1 MANKRFAV
9 FDSDSHVV
17 EPSELWSKY
26 LDPEFR
32 TLGKFALWREEG
44 KLGSYL
50 KVNGKVFRDTMN
62 SNIPRYAIW
71 RPGAPDGVGDIHRGR
86 VIARVPAMAGAF
98 VALDGAE
105 GFLPDSDGGAAKT
118 KFEVVAAGTA
128 VMETISPTGM
138 GMEDM
143 LTLYSID
150 GDSIV
155 LVHYCPTNNQPRMKA
170 TPGTGD
176 VKELTF
182 AFQGAGNLPSEE
194 TGHQHK
200 LVIQFEDADHI
211 TETWTWRSKG
221 KDTPMVFHFTR
232 KKN

>member
-1 MANKRFAV
+1 MRFRICATVLALVAV
-9 FDSDSHVV
+9 ISAPIFSAG
-17 EPSELWSKY
+17 EPPKAAFKQLQ
-26 LDPEFR
+26 
-32 TLGKFALWREEG
+32 ALAGNWEG
-44 KLGSYL
+44 K
-50 KVNGKVFRDTMN
+50 
-62 SNIPRYAIW
+62 
-71 RPGAPDGVGDIHRGR
+71 
-86 VIARVPAMAGAF
+86 
-98 VALDGAE
+98 
-105 GFLPDSDGGAAKT
+105 DSDGGVAKT
-118 KFEVVAAGTA
+118 KFEIVAAGTA

-150 GDSIV
+150 GDSIA
-155 LVHYCPTNNQPRMKA
+155 LIHYCPTNNQPRMKA
-170 TPGTGD
+170 TPGAGE

-182 AFQGAGNLPSEE
+182 SFQGAGNLPSEE

-200 LVIQFEDADHI
+200 LRVQFEDADHI

>member
-1 MANKRFAV
+1 MKI
-9 FDSDSHVV
+9 
-17 EPSELWSKY
+17 
-26 LDPEFR
+26 R
-32 TLGKFALWREEG
+32 T
-44 KLGSYL
+44 
-50 KVNGKVFRDTMN
+50 
-62 SNIPRYAIW
+62 
-71 RPGAPDGVGDIHRGR
+71 R
-86 VIARVPAMAGAF
+86 VIVFIFAGLVCSPLFAAAGPPKAAF
-98 VALDGAE
+98 KQLQSLAGNWE
-105 GFLPDSDGGAAKT
+105 GTDDQGGAAKT
-118 KFEVVAAGTA
+118 NFKIVAAGTA

-150 GDSIV
+150 GDSIA

-170 TPGTGD
+170 TPGAGD

-182 AFQGAGNLPSEE
+182 DFRGAGNLPSEE

-200 LVIQFEDADHI
+200 LVIQFEDANHI

-221 KDTPMVFHFTR
+221 IDTPMVFHFAR

>member
-1 MANKRFAV
+1 MRFRIAVLGLLLTTLCSAPIFPAN
-9 FDSDSHVV
+9 
-17 EPSELWSKY
+17 
-26 LDPEFR
+26 DPPKAAFKQ
-32 TLGKFALWREEG
+32 LQSLAGNWEG
-44 KLGSYL
+44 K
-50 KVNGKVFRDTMN
+50 D
-62 SNIPRYAIW
+62 A
-71 RPGAPDGVGDIHRGR
+71 
-86 VIARVPAMAGAF
+86 
-98 VALDGAE
+98 
-105 GFLPDSDGGAAKT
+105 DGGAAKT
-118 KFEVVAAGTA
+118 KFEIVAAGTA

-155 LVHYCPTNNQPRMKA
+155 LVHYCPTNNQPRMKT
-170 TPGTGD
+170 TPGTGQ
-176 VKELTF
+176 VKELAF
-182 AFQGAGNLPSEE
+182 AFQDAGNLPSPE

>member
-1 MANKRFAV
+1 MRFGIAMGILALAALSSPI
-9 FDSDSHVV
+9 F
-17 EPSELWSKY
+17 PAA
-26 LDPEFR
+26 DPPKAGFKQLQSLTGE
-32 TLGKFALWREEG
+32 WEG
-44 KLGSYL
+44 K
-50 KVNGKVFRDTMN
+50 D
-62 SNIPRYAIW
+62 A
-71 RPGAPDGVGDIHRGR
+71 
-86 VIARVPAMAGAF
+86 
-98 VALDGAE
+98 
-105 GFLPDSDGGAAKT
+105 DGGAAKT
-118 KFEVVAAGTA
+118 KFEIVAAGTA

-150 GDSIV
+150 GDSIA

-170 TPGTGD
+170 TPGTGQ

-182 AFQGAGNLPSEE
+182 AFQSAGNLPSPE
-194 TGHQHK
+194 TGHQHR

-221 KDTPMVFHFTR
+221 KDTLMVFHFTR

>member
-1 MANKRFAV
+1 MRFRIVTAV
-9 FDSDSHVV
+9 LLLATAICTPAFSAG
-17 EPSELWSKY
+17 EAPKAAFKQLQ
-26 LDPEFR
+26 
-32 TLGKFALWREEG
+32 ALAGDWEG
-44 KLGSYL
+44 K
-50 KVNGKVFRDTMN
+50 
-62 SNIPRYAIW
+62 
-71 RPGAPDGVGDIHRGR
+71 
-86 VIARVPAMAGAF
+86 
-98 VALDGAE
+98 
-105 GFLPDSDGGAAKT
+105 DSDGGIAKT
-118 KFEVVAAGTA
+118 KFEIVAAGTA

-170 TPGTGD
+170 TPGTGE

-221 KDTPMVFHFTR
+221 KDTPMIFHFTR

>member
-1 MANKRFAV
+1 MRFCTGVAV
-9 FDSDSHVV
+9 LALATAICTPAFWAG
-17 EPSELWSKY
+17 EPPKAAFKQLQGLAGDW
-26 LDPEFR
+26 
-32 TLGKFALWREEG
+32 EG
-44 KLGSYL
+44 K
-50 KVNGKVFRDTMN
+50 
-62 SNIPRYAIW
+62 
-71 RPGAPDGVGDIHRGR
+71 
-86 VIARVPAMAGAF
+86 
-98 VALDGAE
+98 
-105 GFLPDSDGGAAKT
+105 DSDGGGAKT
-118 KFEVVAAGTA
+118 KFEIVAAGTA

-143 LTLYSID
+143 LTLYSVD
-150 GDSIV
+150 KDSIV

-170 TPGTGD
+170 TPGAGE

>member
-1 MANKRFAV
+1 MR
-9 FDSDSHVV
+9 
-17 EPSELWSKY
+17 
-26 LDPEFR
+26 FR
-32 TLGKFALWREEG
+32 TCTAVLALVTAISAPIFSAGEPPKAAFKQLQALAGNWEG
-44 KLGSYL
+44 K
-50 KVNGKVFRDTMN
+50 
-62 SNIPRYAIW
+62 
-71 RPGAPDGVGDIHRGR
+71 
-86 VIARVPAMAGAF
+86 
-98 VALDGAE
+98 
-105 GFLPDSDGGAAKT
+105 DSDGGAAKT
-118 KFEVVAAGTA
+118 KYETVAAGTA

-170 TPGTGD
+170 TPGPSE
-176 VKELTF
+176 VKQLTF
-182 AFQGAGNLPSEE
+182 AFQSAGNLPSEE

>member
-1 MANKRFAV
+1 MRFGIVTVVLAAV
-9 FDSDSHVV
+9 AAICTPVSSAGNPPKAAFKQ
-17 EPSELWSKY
+17 LQ
-26 LDPEFR
+26 
-32 TLGKFALWREEG
+32 ALAGDWEG
-44 KLGSYL
+44 K
-50 KVNGKVFRDTMN
+50 
-62 SNIPRYAIW
+62 
-71 RPGAPDGVGDIHRGR
+71 DG
-86 VIARVPAMAGAF
+86 
-98 VALDGAE
+98 
-105 GFLPDSDGGAAKT
+105 DGGAAKT
-118 KFEVVAAGTA
+118 KFEIVAAGTA

-143 LTLYSID
+143 LTLYSVD
-150 GDSIV
+150 GDSIA

-170 TPGTGD
+170 TPGTD
-176 VKELTF
+176 EVKELTF

-200 LVIQFEDADHI
+200 LVIQFEDDDHI